1 MEAIVVLVPAPDF
14 KSGGGRG
21 DTSSAGSIPV
31 RFRQTEFGFADSAVT
46 CLAQN
51 HTGTTIS
58 DFLWTLGVASVRRE
72 DATELEHDRF
82 EPPRSVAAAATARSP
97 KPGSESRFTRAS
109 KKE

>member
-31 RFRQTEFGFADSAVT
+31 RFRQTGFGFKHLPVPQP
-46 CLAQN
+46 LRI

-58 DFLWTLGVASVRRE
+58 YF
-72 DATELEHDRF
+72 F
-82 EPPRSVAAAATARSP
+82 
-97 KPGSESRFTRAS
+97 
-109 KKE
+109 

>member
-1 MEAIVVLVPAPDF
+1 MAEAIVVLVPAPDF

-31 RFRQTEFGFADSAVT
+31 RFRQTEFGFVEPEVP

-58 DFLWTLGVASVRRE
+58 DFFLDTLRR
-72 DATELEHDRF
+72 
-82 EPPRSVAAAATARSP
+82 RSVERRRHGTGARRLRTPPPPEVRGRSNDCRHP
-97 KPGSESRFTRAS
+97 ETGV
-109 KKE
+109 